1 MTVANTE
8 SIKLHLI
15 SQIASLN
22 DATVLFQLEK
32 ILNGKQGVKNNMLK
46 RLSKPRKKKLD
57 IEALKKEQ
65 KFTQF
70 NRARFNALKH
80 PNTSILLIDLV
91 HRIRVCT
98 NFYGVFY
105 HATQYFTL
113 LDNRFFTTD

>member
-1 MTVANTE
+1 MTAISTE

-32 ILNGKQGVKNNMLK
+32 VLNINQTAKNSKNDVLK

-65 KFTQF
+65 KFTRF
-70 NRARFNALKH
+70 NRPRFDQLIKELDIKE
-80 PNTSILLIDLV
+80 PIEQLLQMI
-91 HRIRVCT
+91 
-98 NFYGVFY
+98 
-105 HATQYFTL
+105 
-113 LDNRFFTTD
+113 